1 MVKKITRIESQ
12 KNCKDRVNVY
22 LDNAYAFSCSLDVI
36 VKNRLILGKTIDQSS
51 LDSIIEEDDY
61 AKGKACAFRILDR
74 GPKSE
79 KEILAKLKEK
89 GFGDKT
95 CGKVMAMLKEY
106 KYVDDD
112 RLTDIYID
120 QKLKA
125 EGSNRIKGFLY
136 RKGIPEEMI
145 KEKISGIDGETQE
158 EAAFSLASKKYSTL
172 VRTET
177 DKRKLYKKIG
187 EYLMR
192 KGYSYEI
199 SKKALNRIFDDL
211 NGGE

>member
-1 MVKKITRIESQ
+1 
-12 KNCKDRVNVY
+12 
-22 LDNAYAFSCSLDVI
+22 
-36 VKNRLILGKTIDQSS
+36 
-51 LDSIIEEDDY
+51 
-61 AKGKACAFRILDR
+61 
-74 GPKSE
+74 
-79 KEILAKLKEK
+79 
-89 GFGDKT
+89 
-95 CGKVMAMLKEY
+95 MAMLKEY

-112 RLTDIYID
+112 RLTDIYIG

-125 EGSNRIKGFLY
+125 EGSNKIKGFLY

-145 KEKISGIDGETQE
+145 KEKISGIDGEIQE

-177 DKRKLYKKIG
+177 DQRKLYKKIG